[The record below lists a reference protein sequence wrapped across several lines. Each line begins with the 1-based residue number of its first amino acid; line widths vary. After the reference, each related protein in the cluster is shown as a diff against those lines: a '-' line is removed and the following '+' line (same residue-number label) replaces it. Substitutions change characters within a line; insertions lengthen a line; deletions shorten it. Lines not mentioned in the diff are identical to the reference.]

1 MYVFKILYIFFVLDM
16 NYKQLILDNITSVSN
31 VQLLRGD
38 IFGTKKMVYIEK
50 FTHFCKSFRI
60 HRFFILCVA
69 PFLYTLSLQIIF
81 EIEFDRFCLALTSNM
96 RPTNVKEEC
105 GLNSGSDPA
114 IQKVNTAL
122 TLSLLN
128 LL

>member
-1 MYVFKILYIFFVLDM
+1 MCNF
-16 NYKQLILDNITSVSN
+16 S
-31 VQLLRGD
+31 G
-38 IFGTKKMVYIEK
+38 GTFLGMKKMVYIEK
-50 FTHFCKSFRI
+50 FTHFCKSF
-60 HRFFILCVA
+60 FILCVA
-69 PFLYTLSLQIIF
+69 PFLCTLSLQIIF
-81 EIEFDRFCLALTSNM
+81 EIEFDGFCLALTSNM